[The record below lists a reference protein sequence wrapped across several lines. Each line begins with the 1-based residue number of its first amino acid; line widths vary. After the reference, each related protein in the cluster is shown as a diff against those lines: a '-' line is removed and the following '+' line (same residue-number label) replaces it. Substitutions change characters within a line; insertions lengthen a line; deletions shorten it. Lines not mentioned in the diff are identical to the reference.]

1 MASAAVEAE
10 EVKMVRVWLRGRCG
24 GSAHRVFVG
33 AMVAAVVSSSSIA
46 VM

>member
-1 MASAAVEAE
+1 MASATVEAE
-10 EVKMVRVWLRGRCG
+10 EVKIARVWLRGRWR
-24 GSAHRVFVG
+24 GSAHRFFVG